1 MSADQTIPQIHPLA
15 ELQETTFLAGVMRQR
30 NLLLASENVTLKQRI
45 ANLEETEKTLQAQI
59 DHLQEQLAE
68 VAEVHHGNPT

>member
-1 MSADQTIPQIHPLA
+1 MSADQTIPQIHPLV

-45 ANLEETEKTLQAQI
+45 ANLEETEKTKQAQI
-59 DHLQEQLAE
+59 EHLQEQLAE
-68 VAEVHHGNPT
+68 VHHGNPT

>member
-30 NLLLASENVTLKQRI
+30 NLLLASENVALKQRI
-45 ANLEETEKTLQAQI
+45 ANFEEAEKTLQAQI
-59 DHLQEQLAE
+59 EHLQEQLAE
-68 VAEVHHGNPT
+68 VRYGNPT